1 MIKHIS
7 ISGGEQ
13 METLSELKEKLIIAC
28 QILDREGIMDELGH
42 FSVRCPEAKGVLMNG
57 KVSPG
62 QATEKDFVLLD
73 LNGNKLAG
81 DLEPASESPLHLAV
95 YQKRPDV
102 MAIAHTHSPMVI
114 TLSIAGIPLRTV
126 ENLGAIVIGKEA
138 PVFETYGLVDSFEL
152 GYGVAAVMGSHNFC
166 VLKSH
171 GNLVAGPSIEEACVY
186 AIWGEKAAHFQ
197 HQAMLLGE
205 PHWYPEGEIDKTIQ
219 QLTRGKGFIRT
230 WNYYKW
236 KVTQKD

>member
-1 MIKHIS
+1 
-7 ISGGEQ
+7 
-13 METLSELKEKLIIAC
+13 METLPELKQKLITAC
-28 QILDREGIMDELGH
+28 KILDREGVMDELGH
-42 FSVRCPEAKGVLMNG
+42 FSVRCPEKGGVLING

-62 QATEKDFVLLD
+62 QASEKDIVLLD
-73 LNGNKLAG
+73 LDGNKLEG

-126 ENLGAIVIGKEA
+126 ENQGASVIGKEA

-152 GYGVAAVMGSHNFC
+152 GYDVAEAMGSHNFC

-171 GNLVAGPSIEEACVY
+171 GNLVAGASIEEACVY
-186 AIWGEKAAHFQ
+186 AIWGEKAAGYQ
-197 HQAMLLGE
+197 YRAMLLGE
-205 PHWYPEGEIDKTIQ
+205 PHWYPEVDIDKMVQ
-219 QLTRGKGFIRT
+219 QQIRGKGFIRT

-236 KVTQKD
+236 KVTQ